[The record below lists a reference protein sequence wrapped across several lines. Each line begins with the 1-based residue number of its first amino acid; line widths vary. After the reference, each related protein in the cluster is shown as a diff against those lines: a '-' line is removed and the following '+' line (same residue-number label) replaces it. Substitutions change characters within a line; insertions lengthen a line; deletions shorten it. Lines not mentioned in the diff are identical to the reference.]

1 MQRTQRSGNMKGRLK
16 DKAIKTHRKCIK
28 VTINFK

>member
-1 MQRTQRSGNMKGRLK
+1 MQRSQRGGNMKDRLK
-16 DKAIKTHRKCIK
+16 DKAIKTQKKCIK